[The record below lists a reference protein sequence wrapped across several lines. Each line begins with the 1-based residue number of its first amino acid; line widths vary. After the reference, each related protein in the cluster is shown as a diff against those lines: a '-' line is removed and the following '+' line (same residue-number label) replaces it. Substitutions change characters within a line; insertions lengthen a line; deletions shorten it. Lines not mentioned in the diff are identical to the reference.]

1 MSMPLPNKVINRV
14 TSNEKMNATELK
26 AFMDSNGISNKELAE
41 IFGVTIQAVNLWL
54 SAQRDFS
61 VVNSRLVRLFIKYPK
76 LLREF

>member
-1 MSMPLPNKVINRV
+1 MPLPNKVINRV